1 MTVDTIPPKRS
12 ALKKAPKIARVPRE
26 TQKLHLGWRE
36 WVAIPELGVSAVKA
50 KVDTGARS
58 SSLHAEDVL
67 FFEEEGKTYVQ
78 FVLGGGKRRGKLHR
92 AGETICRA
100 LLVDLRWITSSNG
113 IRQRRPVIR
122 VAVHLHEQSWPV
134 DLTLS
139 SRGSMGFPMLLGR
152 EAVRGR
158 FVVDPAR
165 SYLSKEH
172 LPRKK

>member
-1 MTVDTIPPKRS
+1 MTADATPPKRS
-12 ALKKAPKIARVPRE
+12 ALKKAPKIARVPHE
-26 TQKLHLGWRE
+26 TEKLPLGWRE
-36 WVAIPELGVSAVKA
+36 WVAIPELGISAVKA

-67 FFEEEGKTYVQ
+67 FFEENGKTYVK

-92 AGETICRA
+92 EGETACCVP
-100 LLVDLRWITSSNG
+100 LVDLRWITSSNG
-113 IRQRRPVIR
+113 TRQRRPVIR
-122 VAVHLHEQSWPV
+122 VAVHLHGQSWPV